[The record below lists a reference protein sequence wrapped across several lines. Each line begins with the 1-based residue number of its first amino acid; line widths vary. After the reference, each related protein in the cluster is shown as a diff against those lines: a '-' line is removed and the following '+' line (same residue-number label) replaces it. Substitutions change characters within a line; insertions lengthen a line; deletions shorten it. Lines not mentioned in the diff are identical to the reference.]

1 MKIIRKA
8 INKSKGVE
16 DFLFDGTTYSIIV
29 DKLSKYKE
37 SQLDDI
43 LSNKSNK
50 ELLLSQIGN
59 YQSLVNLSDKFD
71 NVDINNE
78 NYLIYLNKNEGRVV
92 QDALITS
99 KATMLEEI
107 TALRDTNFIS
117 DMCDKVSIINLTIKE
132 LEYCFN
138 FSNKEEEDKDDYI
151 QFNERDIEI
160 L

>member
-50 ELLLSQIGN
+50 ELLLSQIEN

-138 FSNKEEEDKDDYI
+138 FSNKEEDKDDYI

>member
-50 ELLLSQIGN
+50 ELLLSQIEN

-117 DMCDKVSIINLTIKE
+117 DICDKVSIINLTIKE

-138 FSNKEEEDKDDYI
+138 FSNKEEDKDDYI

>member
-107 TALRDTNFIS
+107 TALRDTNFMS

>member
-107 TALRDTNFIS
+107 TALQDTNFIS

>member
-8 INKSKGVE
+8 INKRKGVE
-16 DFLFDGTTYSIIV
+16 DFLYDGTTYSIIV

-78 NYLIYLNKNEGRVV
+78 NYLKYLNKNEGRVV
-92 QDALITS
+92 QDA
-99 KATMLEEI
+99 
-107 TALRDTNFIS
+107 
-117 DMCDKVSIINLTIKE
+117 
-132 LEYCFN
+132 
-138 FSNKEEEDKDDYI
+138 
-151 QFNERDIEI
+151 
-160 L
+160 

>member
-8 INKSKGVE
+8 INKSIGVE

-43 LSNKSNK
+43 ISNKSNK
-50 ELLLSQIGN
+50 ELLLSQKGN

-107 TALRDTNFIS
+107 TALRDTNFNSYI
-117 DMCDKVSIINLTIKE
+117 CDKVSIINLTIKE